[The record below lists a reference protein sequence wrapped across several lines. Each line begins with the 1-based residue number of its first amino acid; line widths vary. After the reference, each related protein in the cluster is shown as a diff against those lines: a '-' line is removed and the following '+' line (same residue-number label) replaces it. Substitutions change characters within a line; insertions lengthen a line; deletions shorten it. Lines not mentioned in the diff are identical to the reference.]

1 MATSSRGDK
10 GKAPIVE
17 QEDIG
22 TEEGELLD
30 VRPPLPELVGRSGD
44 DRKRKKPA
52 REQEGPLAVALLPPT
67 AEEKRA
73 ENARKKAEKEEKY
86 RQNSIFRHRWFVWF
100 TQETNNQT
108 PLEKRFFTPGS
119 LRGIQNFRSHLMELA
134 IVKFL
139 EEKEKPDVRPWET
152 SVSVMSQRLA
162 RFLEEVPKN
171 WDKHFDVWLKSREF
185 KIWTED
191 AVRQKGEKPLLIIP
205 GLTMRNDEEKKKWK
219 RTAEVWA
226 QWFQPPKSIKD
237 HTCTSAKYKAC
248 ESMSDNTIRFI
259 SKDNFTRR
267 DETTRLGA
275 GGAGRT
281 HRVGVVDE
289 KLVPVLGAHD
299 VVHYALKI
307 WHVEEG
313 DTKIHDKCIR
323 EMMAFSESHPAIIRP
338 IGLSKDKK
346 RPMLLF
352 PLWNGGTFQKYI
364 NLEKRSRGRI
374 SPEGVRLS
382 NEEFRATVI
391 ADEWLNIEIF
401 RKHRLHITG
410 TMVARLKFM
419 HLHKWLNCDIHW
431 QNVLL
436 HFPSW
441 DWDETKSRADSGRD
455 NENRLLSPLIR
466 RSMVFVG
473 IGDLGWAQTFEEVQK
488 DFEPYPVSDPNPRKW
503 IAPELHPRLAI
514 DDEDGNKYMTKFSEE
529 SDIYALG
536 WLIRE
541 MCGDF
546 FTDMTDEEK
555 HEYNQAVNTRG
566 LHIPNAAEVHGRV
579 LREGL
584 EKMTWKK
591 ICHPYRNQRRT
602 MDYWA
607 HYFNEQL
614 FIDPVTCA
622 RPIEYD
628 PRAKVHPD
636 GPQKPRI
643 GDAISDRTRKD

>member
-10 GKAPIVE
+10 GKAPMVE
-17 QEDIG
+17 QKDIG
-22 TEEGELLD
+22 TEEGELFD
-30 VRPPLPELVGRSGD
+30 VRPPLPEPVGRSGGD
-44 DRKRKKPA
+44 KKRKKPA
-52 REQEGPLAVALLPPT
+52 REEEGPLAVALLPPT

-86 RQNSIFRHRWFVWF
+86 RQNSIFKHRWFVWF

-139 EEKEKPDVRPWET
+139 EEKEKPDVRSWET
-152 SVSVMSQRLA
+152 SVSAMSQRLA

-171 WDKHFDVWLKSREF
+171 WDKHFDVWLKSRKFE
-185 KIWTED
+185 IWTED

-219 RTAEVWA
+219 RTAELWA

-237 HTCTSAKYKAC
+237 HACTSAKYKAC

-289 KLVPVLGAHD
+289 ELVPVLGAHD
-299 VVHYALKI
+299 VVH
-307 WHVEEG
+307 
-313 DTKIHDKCIR
+313 R
-323 EMMAFSESHPAIIRP
+323 
-338 IGLSKDKK
+338 
-346 RPMLLF
+346 
-352 PLWNGGTFQKYI
+352 Q
-364 NLEKRSRGRI
+364 
-374 SPEGVRLS
+374 
-382 NEEFRATVI
+382 
-391 ADEWLNIEIF
+391 
-401 RKHRLHITG
+401 
-410 TMVARLKFM
+410 
-419 HLHKWLNCDIHW
+419 
-431 QNVLL
+431 
-436 HFPSW
+436 
-441 DWDETKSRADSGRD
+441 TKSRADSGRD
-455 NENRLLSPLIR
+455 NENRPLSSLIK

-488 DFEPYPVSDPNPRKW
+488 DFDPYLVSDPNPRRW

-514 DDEDGNKYMTKFSEE
+514 DDEDGNKYMTKFSPE

-541 MCGDF
+541 ICGDF

-555 HEYNQAVNTRG
+555 HEYNQAVNRRG

-579 LREGL
+579 LKEGL

-636 GPQKPRI
+636 GPQKVSK
-643 GDAISDRTRKD
+643 A